1 MGQIS
6 RRLVALGLPLAGC
19 APVVRGAG
27 APVTAPML
35 NADALVM
42 PDGARLPLYRWLPEG
57 EPRGVLLALH
67 GINDHATNF
76 FGESAALFA
85 AAGLAVY
92 AYDQRGHGRAPHPG
106 VWPGLETLASD
117 ATAAAV
123 LLRARHPGLPV
134 TLLGESMGAAV
145 AVVAATSPTPPPI
158 DTIVLCAPAIW
169 GRAEMPAVMRWG
181 LWVAAHTIPL
191 VGFQAGSAGIAP
203 TDNVAVMRR
212 WSEDRFTLKYTRVDA
227 IHGLVDLMDAAVAAL
242 PACCANYP
250 VLVLFG
256 GRDRIVP
263 VPVARRVL
271 RGAGP
276 SARIAFYADGWH
288 LLLRDLNRGIV
299 AADVLAWLADRGA
312 PLPSGADLAAAA
324 WLDETPG

>member
-1 MGQIS
+1 MPQIS
-6 RRLVALGLPLAGC
+6 RRRLALGLPLAGC

-27 APVTAPML
+27 PMVTAPAL
-35 NADALVM
+35 GPDALVM
-42 PDGARLPLYRWLPEG
+42 PDGARLPLHCWLPAG

-76 FGESAALFA
+76 FGESAALFT

-92 AYDQRGHGRAPHPG
+92 AYDQRGHGRAPYPG
-106 VWPGLETLASD
+106 VWPGLETLAAD
-117 ATAAAV
+117 AAAAATLV
-123 LLRARHPGLPV
+123 RARHPGLPV

-145 AVVAATSPTPPPI
+145 AVVAATSATPPPI

-203 TDNVAVMRR
+203 TDNTAVMRR

-242 PACCANYP
+242 PACCATYP

-276 SARIAFYADGWH
+276 SARIGFYADGWH
-288 LLLRDLNRGIV
+288 LLLRDLNREVV
-299 AADVLAWLADRGA
+299 AADVLAWLADQEA
-312 PLPSGADLAAAA
+312 PLPSGADRAATA
-324 WLDETPG
+324 WLDETAG

>member
-1 MGQIS
+1 MGLLS
-6 RRLVALGLPLAGC
+6 RRFVALGLPLAGC

-27 APVTAPML
+27 PQVTAPSL
-35 NADALVM
+35 GPDALVM
-42 PDGARLPLYRWLPEG
+42 PDGARLPLHRWLPAD

-76 FGESAALFA
+76 FDQSATLFTE
-85 AAGLAVY
+85 AGLAVY
-92 AYDQRGHGRAPHPG
+92 AYDQRGHGRAPYPG
-106 VWPGLETLASD
+106 VWPGMATLAAD
-117 ATAAAV
+117 ATAAAT
-123 LLRARHPGLPV
+123 LLRARHPGLPL

-145 AVVAATSPTPPPI
+145 AVVAAASPTPPPV
-158 DTIVLCAPAIW
+158 DAIVLCAPAIW

-181 LWVAAHTIPL
+181 LWLAAHTIPL
-191 VGFQAGSAGIAP
+191 VGFQAGSAGISP
-203 TDNVAVMRR
+203 TDNAAVMRR

-242 PACCANYP
+242 PTCCATYP

-271 RGAGP
+271 RGAQP
-276 SARIAFYADGWH
+276 PTRIAFYADGWH
-288 LLLRDLNRGIV
+288 LLLRDLNRATV
-299 AADVLAWLADRGA
+299 AGDVLAWLADQAA
-312 PLPSGADLAAAA
+312 PLPSGADVAAAA
-324 WLDETPG
+324 WLGETVG